1 MVLTDL
7 ELPWPKNPKQ
17 RRSICCFAL
26 SASLGMYIW
35 HSWNS
40 KLHSIARCP
49 KVYLICSYKDSFGGS
64 SYGRLYCQDSKWW
77 NKQEVLA
84 YSDLESLSLG
94 VSVGHSS
101 PLMVTCWWIYGA
113 EKLPWRW
120 KEELAEDSEVSQSF
134 FSSNALKPYFTLQL
148 PCKNKQ
154 RLFPLSCFMIV
165 SVLSNL
171 GNAVVGGLEVEL
183 TFSWEVIETLEPQ
196 EGFKQCMRSP
206 EAAPTPSI
214 LLALAVRRHLTEYG
228 SEACAGTSCKYHLIL
243 IDIVFMLFFLYPS
256 QV

>member
-1 MVLTDL
+1 VVLTDL

-148 PCKNKQ
+148 P
-154 RLFPLSCFMIV
+154 
-165 SVLSNL
+165 
-171 GNAVVGGLEVEL
+171 
-183 TFSWEVIETLEPQ
+183 FSWEVIETLEPQ

>member
-148 PCKNKQ
+148 P
-154 RLFPLSCFMIV
+154 
-165 SVLSNL
+165 
-171 GNAVVGGLEVEL
+171 
-183 TFSWEVIETLEPQ
+183 FSWEVIETLEPQ